1 MESKFFSSN
10 KLSLKDSLGVAVS
23 WAIIPIIFIVII
35 GSLITQIQSS
45 NYSEAVYSLQK
56 LLLITGIGVIAQV
69 LIGHK
74 LPISFGPSMIL
85 LVCAIST
92 ASFDLDAYYTAILI
106 CSLISLFF
114 SLFIVKLKLFSILE
128 RIFTPTLIATI
139 LLIVPIS
146 IMPTIN
152 NILIND
158 KNINFNLCL
167 VIFLGIFA
175 FLLFVNRKIKGASK
189 NYLQVAILIGG
200 TMCYYFYFPII
211 AIHENILLSLTDGFL
226 FKPVIN
232 YGVILSCM
240 ICYGALIAN
249 DIGSIIAISSDVHKK
264 LPDDTQI
271 QHGVTITSIINTI
284 SSVFGVIGG
293 VNYSLSK
300 GSIVGTK
307 SISLFPVILS
317 GIFLVIIAFIPNIGS
332 MLLLIPSILIAPI
345 LFYNIVNMFAGSL
358 YDIATK
364 DLKLIDNAIKVSKLI
379 DNPTKDLKLID
390 NAIKDSKLNS
400 QNTCFIISISL
411 LIGCVIVFLPGS
423 SFTAIP
429 VFLQPI
435 VQNAF
440 VVCFISTIILEKF
453 FFPTS

>member
-1 MESKFFSSN
+1 MVDTDFFSNN
-10 KLSLKDSLGVAVS
+10 KLSLKDSMGVAVS
-23 WAIIPIIFIVII
+23 WAIIPILFVVII
-35 GSLITQIQSS
+35 GSLITQIHSS
-45 NYSEAVYSLQK
+45 NYLEAAYSLQK
-56 LLLITGIGVIAQV
+56 LLLITGIGILAQV
-69 LIGHK
+69 ILGHK

-92 ASFDLDAYYTAILI
+92 ASFGEDAYYTAILI
-106 CSLISLFF
+106 CSLLSLFF
-114 SLFIVKLKLFSILE
+114 SLFMVKLKLFAILD
-128 RIFTPTLIATI
+128 RIFTPTLIAAI

-158 KNINFNLCL
+158 KNINFNICL
-167 VIFLGIFA
+167 AIFLGLFA
-175 FLLFVNRKIKGASK
+175 LLLFVDRKVKGTSK
-189 NYLQVAILIGG
+189 NYLQIIILIGG
-200 TMCYYFYFPII
+200 TICYYLYFPII
-211 AIHENILLSLTDGFL
+211 ASHENTLLSITDGFL
-226 FKPVIN
+226 FKPEIN
-232 YGVILSCM
+232 FGVILSCM

-249 DIGSIIAISSDVHKK
+249 DIGSIKAISSVVNPKSII
-264 LPDDTQI
+264 DTQI

-284 SSVFGVIGG
+284 SSIFGVIGG
-293 VNYSLSK
+293 VNYSLSI

-317 GIFLVIIAFIPNIGS
+317 GILLVIISFIPNIGYT
-332 MLLLIPSILIAPI
+332 LLLIPSILIAPI

-364 DLKLIDNAIKVSKLI
+364 DSKLI
-379 DNPTKDLKLID
+379 
-390 NAIKDSKLNS
+390 SLNS
-400 QNTCFIISISL
+400 CFIISISL
-411 LIGCVIVFLPGS
+411 LIGCVIVFLPAS

-440 VVCFISTIILEKF
+440 VVCFISTIVLEKF
-453 FFPTS
+453 FFPIS